1 MDFRQIK
8 AIESA
13 NKKKLLKLFPTLT
26 DDSGIYVLYRFEDG
40 FKYAYVGQAK
50 RILTR
55 LADHM
60 RGYQHIDLSIKKHGW
75 YSEENKTGWFI
86 SSFKYPVS
94 ELDEKEQFH
103 VRECARAGYQLRNKT
118 AGGQGEG
125 KVVIAETR
133 PARGYYDGLKQGRE
147 NLRKEVAHI
156 VNTYL
161 NIDLKKDNKRSQTA
175 LAKFY
180 DLLKK
185 EEKEEEG
192 NVPDQ
197 HI

>member
-1 MDFRQIK
+1 MDFRKMK

-26 DDSGIYVLYRFEDG
+26 EDSGIYILYRFEDG

-50 RILTR
+50 KILTR
-55 LADHM
+55 LASHM

-75 YSEENKTGWFI
+75 YSEENKTGWFV
-86 SSFKYPVS
+86 SAFKYPENV
-94 ELDEKEQFH
+94 LDEKEQFY

-125 KVVIAETR
+125 KTR
-133 PARGYYDGLKQGRE
+133 ISDFKPAKSYYDGLKQGRE
-147 NLRKEVAHI
+147 NLRRELAHI
-156 VNTYL
+156 VDTYF
-161 NIDLKKDNKRSQTA
+161 NIELKKDNKLSQKA
-175 LAKFY
+175 LIKFY

-185 EEKEEEG
+185 EEEEEE
-192 NVPDQ
+192 NVANQ
-197 HI
+197 HV